1 MFKSKIL
8 LIGTFF
14 MLFSPSLLMAENLP
28 KPDDVLAQVG
38 DSRLT
43 SSRLDMM
50 IDLMPPQIQVMLR
63 SNDQMKKELINR
75 WVEINLIVQE
85 ALSAKIDQDPQ
96 VMFKIDEMKNRVL
109 VETLISKRLDI
120 QAPVPKEEI
129 ASYYGKNS
137 SEFEQGEQV
146 QAQHILI
153 RTEADA
159 SAEDKEK
166 ARKTIDMIQDKLK
179 NGESFATLAEQ
190 FSEDPGSKNRGGNV
204 GYFGR
209 GQMVKEFEDAAF
221 ATKPG
226 ETSPPVQ
233 TSFGWHLIHVLDR
246 KAPEK
251 LPLEQVSKEIEA
263 RLKADRNEKALKQL
277 VEELKHKYPV
287 TVK

>member
-1 MFKSKIL
+1 MFRIKIL
-8 LIGTFF
+8 CIGTFF
-14 MLFSPSLLMAENLP
+14 LLFSHSLLMAENLP
-28 KPDDVLAQVG
+28 KTDEVLAQVG

-63 SNDQMKKELINR
+63 SNDQMRKELINR
-75 WVEINLIVQE
+75 WVDINLIVQE
-85 ALSAKIDQDPQ
+85 ALASKIDQDPL
-96 VMFKIDEMKNRVL
+96 VKIKIDEMKNRVL
-109 VETLISKRLDI
+109 VETLISQRLDTQTPI
-120 QAPVPKEEI
+120 PAEEI
-129 ASYYGKNS
+129 AAYYAKHS

-146 QAQHILI
+146 HAQHILI
-153 RTEADA
+153 RLETNASEA
-159 SAEDKEK
+159 DKEK
-166 ARKTIDMIQDKLK
+166 AGKTIDMIQDKLK

-190 FSEDPGSKNRGGNV
+190 FSEDPGSKNKGGNL

-233 TSFGWHLIHVLDR
+233 TNFGWHLIHVLDR
-246 KAPEK
+246 KAPQK

-263 RLKADRNEKALKQL
+263 RLKAERNEQALKKL
-277 VEELKHKYPV
+277 IDELKSKYLV

>member
-1 MFKSKIL
+1 MFTRKIL

-14 MLFSPSLLMAENLP
+14 VLFSPSLLMAENLP

-85 ALSAKIDQDPQ
+85 ALSAKIDQDPL
-96 VMFKIDEMKNRVL
+96 VMLKIDEMKNRVL

-137 SEFEQGEQV
+137 GEFEQGEQV

-166 ARKTIDMIQDKLK
+166 ARKSIEMIQDKLK
-179 NGESFATLAEQ
+179 NGESFSTLAEQ

>member
-1 MFKSKIL
+1 MFTIKIL
-8 LIGTFF
+8 FIGTFF
-14 MLFSPSLLMAENLP
+14 MLFSHSLLMAENLP
-28 KPDDVLAQVG
+28 KTDEVMAQVG

-50 IDLMPPQIQVMLR
+50 IDMMPPQIQVMLR
-63 SNDQMKKELINR
+63 SNEQMKKELINR

-85 ALSAKIDQDPQ
+85 ALSAKIDQDPL
-96 VMFKIDEMKNRVL
+96 VMLKIDEMKNRVL
-109 VETLISKRLDI
+109 VETLISKRLDT
-120 QAPVPKEEI
+120 QTPVPKEEI
-129 ASYYGKNS
+129 ASYYEKNS

-146 QAQHILI
+146 QAEHILI
-153 RTEADA
+153 RVEANA

-166 ARKTIDMIQDKLK
+166 ARKSIDMIQDQLK

-190 FSEDPGSKNRGGNV
+190 FSEDPGSKNKGGNL

-263 RLKADRNEKALKQL
+263 RLKADRNEKALKKL
-277 VEELKHKYPV
+277 IEELKSKYPV

>member
-1 MFKSKIL
+1 MFKIKIL
-8 LIGTFF
+8 FIGTFF
-14 MLFSPSLLMAENLP
+14 MLFSHSLLMAENLP
-28 KPDDVLAQVG
+28 KTDEVMAQVG

-50 IDLMPPQIQVMLR
+50 IDLMPPQIQVMMR
-63 SNDQMKKELINR
+63 ANEQMKKELINR

-85 ALSAKIDQDPQ
+85 ALSAKIDQDPL
-96 VMFKIDEMKNRVL
+96 VMLKIDEMKNRVL
-109 VETLISKRLDI
+109 VEALISKRLDT
-120 QAPVPKEEI
+120 QTPVPKEEI
-129 ASYYGKNS
+129 ASYYDKNS

-146 QAQHILI
+146 QAEHILI
-153 RTEADA
+153 RMEANA

-166 ARKTIDMIQDKLK
+166 ARKTIDMLQDKLK

-190 FSEDPGSKNRGGNV
+190 FSEDPGSKNKGGNL

-221 ATKPG
+221 ATKRG

-251 LPLEQVSKEIEA
+251 LPLEQVSKEIEV
-263 RLKADRNEKALKQL
+263 RLKADRNEKALKKL
-277 VEELKHKYPV
+277 IEELKSKYPV

>member
-1 MFKSKIL
+1 MFTIKIL
-8 LIGTFF
+8 FIGTFF
-14 MLFSPSLLMAENLP
+14 MLFSHSLLMAENLP
-28 KPDDVLAQVG
+28 KTDEVMAQVG

-43 SSRLDMM
+43 SSRFDMM
-50 IDLMPPQIQVMLR
+50 IDMMPPQIQVMLR
-63 SNDQMKKELINR
+63 SNEQMKKELINR

-85 ALSAKIDQDPQ
+85 ALSAKIDQDPL
-96 VMFKIDEMKNRVL
+96 VMLKIDEMRNRVL
-109 VETLISKRLDI
+109 VEALISKRLDT
-120 QAPVPKEEI
+120 QTPVPKEEI
-129 ASYYGKNS
+129 ASYYEKNS

-146 QAQHILI
+146 QAEHILI
-153 RTEADA
+153 RMEANA

-166 ARKTIDMIQDKLK
+166 ARKTIDMLQDQLK

-190 FSEDPGSKNRGGNV
+190 FSEDPGSKNKGGNL

-221 ATKPG
+221 ATKRG

-263 RLKADRNEKALKQL
+263 RLKADRNEKALKKL
-277 VEELKHKYPV
+277 IEELKSKYPV

>member
-1 MFKSKIL
+1 MFTRKIL

-14 MLFSPSLLMAENLP
+14 VLFSPSLLMAENLP

-85 ALSAKIDQDPQ
+85 ALSAKIDQDPL
-96 VMFKIDEMKNRVL
+96 VMLKIDEMKNRVL

-137 SEFEQGEQV
+137 GEFEQGEQV

-166 ARKTIDMIQDKLK
+166 ARKSIEMIQDKLK
-179 NGESFATLAEQ
+179 NGESFSTLAEQ

-221 ATKPG
+221 STKPG

>member
-1 MFKSKIL
+1 MFKIKIL
-8 LIGTFF
+8 FIGTFF
-14 MLFSPSLLMAENLP
+14 MLFSHSLLMAENLP
-28 KPDDVLAQVG
+28 KTDEVMAQVG

-43 SSRLDMM
+43 SSRFDMM

-85 ALSAKIDQDPQ
+85 ALAAKIDQDPLI
-96 VMFKIDEMKNRVL
+96 MLKIDEMRNRVL
-109 VETLISKRLDI
+109 VEALISKRLDT
-120 QAPVPKEEI
+120 QTPVPKEEI
-129 ASYYGKNS
+129 ASYYEKNS
-137 SEFEQGEQV
+137 SEFEQSEQV
-146 QAQHILI
+146 QAEHILI
-153 RTEADA
+153 RMEANA
-159 SAEDKEK
+159 SAKDKEK
-166 ARKTIDMIQDKLK
+166 ARKSIDMIQDKLK
-179 NGESFATLAEQ
+179 NGDSFATLAEQ
-190 FSEDPGSKNRGGNV
+190 FSEDPGSKNKGGNL

-246 KAPEK
+246 KALEK
-251 LPLEQVSKEIEA
+251 LPLEQVSKEIES
-263 RLKADRNEKALKQL
+263 RLKADRNEKALKKL
-277 VEELKHKYPV
+277 IEELKSKYPV

>member
-1 MFKSKIL
+1 MFTRKIL

-14 MLFSPSLLMAENLP
+14 VLFSPSLLMAENLP

-85 ALSAKIDQDPQ
+85 ALSAKIDQDPL
-96 VMFKIDEMKNRVL
+96 VMLKIDEMKNRVL

-137 SEFEQGEQV
+137 GEFEQGEQV

-166 ARKTIDMIQDKLK
+166 ARKSIEMIQDKLK
-179 NGESFATLAEQ
+179 NGESFSTLAEQ

-221 ATKPG
+221 ATKRG